1 MNILSQ
7 KCHRYGGR
15 HLGFI
20 LTLLEVFIGCLIQ
33 NIFSA
38 NQIHKT
44 TTYGFMDFI
53 GSPSCAMLVGRNHM
67 FAKQDFFER
76 FSCAQYSAATVLY
89 LLNHKWPINDDRH
102 ISYAVKV

>member
-7 KCHRYGGR
+7 KNHRHGGR

-38 NQIHKT
+38 NEIHKT
-44 TTYGFMDFI
+44 TSCGFMDFI
-53 GSPSCAMLVGRNHM
+53 GSPREVTQVKLSATSARLGVLI
-67 FAKQDFFER
+67 
-76 FSCAQYSAATVLY
+76 SPSYSKLIY
-89 LLNHKWPINDDRH
+89 I
-102 ISYAVKV
+102 

>member
-7 KCHRYGGR
+7 KSHRYGGR

-20 LTLLEVFIGCLIQ
+20 LTLLEVFIGCLIE

-53 GSPSCAMLVGRNHM
+53 GSPREVTQVKLSAIALVWSSVCHCIRKGIIIAS
-67 FAKQDFFER
+67 F
-76 FSCAQYSAATVLY
+76 Y
-89 LLNHKWPINDDRH
+89 L
-102 ISYAVKV
+102 

>member
-7 KCHRYGGR
+7 KSHRYGGR

-53 GSPSCAMLVGRNHM
+53 GSPREVTQVKLRASRADV
-67 FAKQDFFER
+67 ER
-76 FSCAQYSAATVLY
+76 ET
-89 LLNHKWPINDDRH
+89 
-102 ISYAVKV
+102 

>member
-7 KCHRYGGR
+7 KNHLHGGR

-44 TTYGFMDFI
+44 TSYGFMDFI
-53 GSPSCAMLVGRNHM
+53 GSPREVTQVKLSATRPGYTEGLDEGLVFIIDHYP
-67 FAKQDFFER
+67 FK
-76 FSCAQYSAATVLY
+76 
-89 LLNHKWPINDDRH
+89 I
-102 ISYAVKV
+102 

>member
-7 KCHRYGGR
+7 KSHRYGGR

-44 TTYGFMDFI
+44 TTYGFMDFF
-53 GSPSCAMLVGRNHM
+53 GSPREVTQVKLSATRPGNW
-67 FAKQDFFER
+67 D
-76 FSCAQYSAATVLY
+76 QYDKTILSLCSLHRQY
-89 LLNHKWPINDDRH
+89 DRMH
-102 ISYAVKV
+102 I

>member
-7 KCHRYGGR
+7 KSHRYGGR

-38 NQIHKT
+38 DQIHKT

-53 GSPSCAMLVGRNHM
+53 GSPREVTQVKL
-67 FAKQDFFER
+67 
-76 FSCAQYSAATVLY
+76 SATLPSVCGSLY
-89 LLNHKWPINDDRH
+89 PF
-102 ISYAVKV
+102 

>member
-7 KCHRYGGR
+7 KNHRYGGG

-44 TTYGFMDFI
+44 TSCGFMDFI
-53 GSPSCAMLVGRNHM
+53 GSPREVTQVKLSAIRGD
-67 FAKQDFFER
+67 DFYYIL
-76 FSCAQYSAATVLY
+76 SIQSMYT
-89 LLNHKWPINDDRH
+89 K
-102 ISYAVKV
+102 